1 MHVGS
6 KIKLLFFLLNWSQIL
21 AANCK
26 NEIWLSQMGN
36 SLMWTRSRGLICE
49 TNVREKLW
57 VIHTFSCHIISHI
70 LVHSLRAIN
79 RSGLRTDGLL
89 LSTFFPYV
97 VRFDNHPPRSQWWSY
112 CFQKYHMNC
121 VISMSSLVSQ
131 KAYPANSQ
139 CCEFP
144 CDYEDSIGEH
154 KHNCELKSLLFV
166 EFYFFFSPLWGRAE
180 ISASNNQQRQ
190 PDWVLCIPQENKQMK
205 PLFEGHTL
213 LFLRH
218 KKGAIFSVLLLI
230 DHSEFDSKR
239 FQWYCCVIINS
250 RYV

>member
-1 MHVGS
+1 M
-6 KIKLLFFLLNWSQIL
+6 NWSQIL

-26 NEIWLSQMGN
+26 NEMTL
-36 SLMWTRSRGLICE
+36 
-49 TNVREKLW
+49 TNGKFSDVNPFQGINLWNQRQRKAIW

-89 LSTFFPYV
+89 LSTFDFYV
-97 VRFDNHPPRSQWWSY
+97 FRFDNHPPRSQWWSY

-166 EFYFFFSPLWGRAE
+166 EFYFFSPLCE
-180 ISASNNQQRQ
+180 DEQKYQHQTTNKDNQT
-190 PDWVLCIPQENKQMK
+190 E
-205 PLFEGHTL
+205 
-213 LFLRH
+213 
-218 KKGAIFSVLLLI
+218 
-230 DHSEFDSKR
+230 
-239 FQWYCCVIINS
+239 CCVSHRKTN
-250 RYV
+250 RWNLCLKDTHFCF

>member
-1 MHVGS
+1 MITV
-6 KIKLLFFLLNWSQIL
+6 
-21 AANCK
+21 
-26 NEIWLSQMGN
+26 
-36 SLMWTRSRGLICE
+36 
-49 TNVREKLW
+49 V
-57 VIHTFSCHIISHI
+57 V
-70 LVHSLRAIN
+70 V
-79 RSGLRTDGLL
+79 L
-89 LSTFFPYV
+89 LSEIPYELCYKYVQPSFPESL
-97 VRFDNHPPRSQWWSY
+97 PSQQSMLW
-112 CFQKYHMNC
+112 
-121 VISMSSLVSQ
+121 ISVW
-131 KAYPANSQ
+131 
-139 CCEFP
+139 
-144 CDYEDSIGEH
+144 
-154 KHNCELKSLLFV
+154 
-166 EFYFFFSPLWGRAE
+166 LWGLYRGTQTQLWTKKFSFCRVLFLFLPSVRTSR